1 MGGGFSMYNGNECL
15 NYIEI
20 YGGITEG
27 TGKLEFMDSVYS
39 VPEGGTNAVVRLI
52 RRGGLNSSVTTR
64 IKTEISLKA
73 APAVPAIDYIPLD
86 QEVNFAEGEAVKEIM
101 VFLIDDKEVE
111 GNESIGLSLSGFS
124 EGAEGDQSVASIE
137 IVNDDS
143 MITFSNL
150 DFSVSEA
157 IPSGQA
163 TVKFSRLG
171 SAIGEASVT
180 FQTATNGTAQAELDF
195 VMLTNKVVFADGQ
208 ISQSVAVEIIDD
220 NKVELEESI
229 DLLISNVEGSAEL
242 GLGRSS
248 LRIVD
253 NDVSPGEFLIS
264 PSAIQIAETASF
276 ATVSITRTNGYTGL
290 VELSY
295 ETTPLTA
302 EEGVDYSPVKGS
314 VVFADSED
322 TKYLD
327 IPIIDNDTIDGAK
340 AFRFRIHDATGGGV
354 ITPENFVTI
363 IILDNELG
371 GSLPGP
377 KGQGANGPVYAVA
390 MDQNNN
396 ALLAGEF
403 NEINGKSAL
412 RVAKVSGNGAVLS
425 DFDTGSG
432 PNNTVFSV
440 EINQSGSVYLGG
452 LFNEF
457 DDYTRKHIVRLKPDG
472 SVDEGFDPASRVRG
486 TVFDIDING
495 EHILVAGEGGAIV
508 LTLDGKKWEGFT
520 PPNVDGEIYSVAYQ
534 PDNRIIIGGNFEN
547 VNGEYV
553 PNVARLNADGTLDK
567 SFDSGAGPNGSVHTI
582 TIDDNGILIG
592 GIFVTYDG
600 ISSRRIA
607 RLGSDGKL
615 DESFDI
621 GLGFNGPVQTIH
633 RRLDGRYLV
642 GGAFGYFN
650 GVIQNNISLINAN
663 GSVVE
668 NDLLMLQLN
677 GAVYAISEMAG
688 GSSVFGGSF
697 TKDNKDRGYNSFALL
712 DQISSIKP
720 PRLGIV
726 IDSEKYQLSIS
737 GAPGEVYYVEF
748 SSNLAEWLGL
758 TKIVIPESGST
769 NIELGS
775 SIDNRYFRAVYRE

>member
-1 MGGGFSMYNGNECL
+1 M
-15 NYIEI
+15 
-20 YGGITEG
+20 
-27 TGKLEFMDSVYS
+27 GKLEFMDSVYS

-52 RRGGLNSSVTTR
+52 RRGGLNDSVTTR
-64 IKTEISLKA
+64 IATQISLEDT
-73 APAVPAIDYIPLD
+73 PAVPVIDYTPID
-86 QEVNFAEGEAVKEIM
+86 QEVLFSEGEAVKEIM
-101 VFLIDDKEVE
+101 VLLIDDKEVE
-111 GNESIGLSLSGFS
+111 GNETIGLRLSDFS

-143 MITFSNL
+143 MITFTNL

-157 IPSGQA
+157 IASGQA
-163 TVKFSRLG
+163 TIKFSRLG
-171 SAIGEASVT
+171 SAIGEASVL

-195 VMLTNKVVFADGQ
+195 EMLTNRVVFADGQ
-208 ISQSVAVEIIDD
+208 ISQSVAVEILDD
-220 NKVELEESI
+220 SKVELEESI
-229 DLLISNVEGSAEL
+229 DLLISDVEGSAEL

-302 EEGVDYSPVKGS
+302 KEGVDYSPVKGS

-340 AFRFRIHDATGGGV
+340 AFRFRVFDATGGGV

-377 KGQGANGPVYAVA
+377 KGEGANGPVYSVVI
-390 MDQNNN
+390 DNNN
-396 ALLAGEF
+396 NTLLAGEF
-403 NEINGKSAL
+403 DEINGKAAL
-412 RVAKVSGNGAVLS
+412 RVAKLNSSGVLLN
-425 DFDTGSG
+425 DFDTGAG
-432 PNNTVFSV
+432 PNNTVFSAKV
-440 EINQSGSVYLGG
+440 SQSGEIYLGG

-457 DDYTRKHIVRLKPDG
+457 DGYSRKHIVRLASDG
-472 SVDEGFDPASRVRG
+472 SVDESFDPGSRVKG
-486 TVFDIDING
+486 TVFDLDMHG
-495 EHILVAGEGGAIV
+495 EHLLVAGESGAIV
-508 LTLDGKKWEGFT
+508 LTLDGKKWDGFT
-520 PPNVDGEIYSVAYQ
+520 SPIVDGEIYSVAYQ
-534 PDNRIIIGGNFEN
+534 TDSRILIGGSFKN
-547 VNGEYV
+547 VNGEHA
-553 PNVARLNADGTLDK
+553 PNIARLNADGTLDD
-567 SFDSGAGPNGSVHTI
+567 SFDSGAGPNGAVHDI
-582 TIDDNGILIG
+582 TIDNNGILIG
-592 GIFVTYDG
+592 GMFVTYDG

-607 RLGSDGKL
+607 RIGYDGKVKQG
-615 DESFDI
+615 FDI
-621 GLGFNGPVQTIH
+621 GLGFDGPVQTIY

-642 GGAFGYFN
+642 GGSFGYFN
-650 GVIQNNISLINAN
+650 GVIQNNISLVNGN

-668 NDLLMLQLN
+668 NDLLMLELN
-677 GAVYAISEMAG
+677 GAVYAISELAG

-712 DQISSIKP
+712 NQISSITP

-726 IDSEKYQLSIS
+726 IDSEKYQLSLS
-737 GAPGEVYYVEF
+737 GTPGEAYHIEF
-748 SSNLAEWLGL
+748 SSDLSEWSGL
-758 TKIVIPESGST
+758 TKIVVPDSGNT
-769 NIELGS
+769 NIDLGS

>member
-1 MGGGFSMYNGNECL
+1 
-15 NYIEI
+15 
-20 YGGITEG
+20 
-27 TGKLEFMDSVYS
+27 
-39 VPEGGTNAVVRLI
+39 
-52 RRGGLNSSVTTR
+52 
-64 IKTEISLKA
+64 
-73 APAVPAIDYIPLD
+73 
-86 QEVNFAEGEAVKEIM
+86 
-101 VFLIDDKEVE
+101 
-111 GNESIGLSLSGFS
+111 LSDFS

-143 MITFSNL
+143 MITFTNL

-163 TVKFSRLG
+163 TVKLSRLG
-171 SAIGEASVT
+171 SAIGEASVL

-195 VMLTNKVVFADGQ
+195 VMMTNRVVFADGQ

-220 NKVELEESI
+220 IKVELEESI
-229 DLLISNVEGSAEL
+229 DLIISDVEGSAEL

-302 EEGVDYSPVKGS
+302 KEGVDYSPVKGS

-340 AFRFRIHDATGGGV
+340 AFRFRVFDATGGGV

-377 KGQGANGPVYAVA
+377 KGKGANGPVYSVVI
-390 MDQNNN
+390 DNNN
-396 ALLAGEF
+396 NTLLAGEF
-403 NEINGKSAL
+403 NKINGKAAL
-412 RVAKVSGNGAVLS
+412 RIAKVNSSGALFNN
-425 DFDTGSG
+425 FDTGTG
-432 PNNTVFSV
+432 PNNTVFSAKV
-440 EINQSGSVYLGG
+440 SKSGEIYLGG

-457 DDYTRKHIVRLKPDG
+457 DGYSRKHIVRLASDG
-472 SVDEGFDPASRVRG
+472 SVDESFDPGSRVKG
-486 TVFDIDING
+486 TVFDIDIHG
-495 EHILVAGEGGAIV
+495 EHLLVAGESGAIV
-508 LTLDGKKWEGFT
+508 LTLDGKKWDKFT
-520 PPNVDGEIYSVAYQ
+520 PPIVDGEIYSVAYQ
-534 PDNRIIIGGNFEN
+534 TDSRILIGGSFKN
-547 VNGEYV
+547 VNGEHS
-553 PNVARLNADGTLDK
+553 PNIARLNADGNLDD
-567 SFDSGAGPNGSVHTI
+567 SFDSGAGPNGAVHDI
-582 TIDDNGILIG
+582 TIDNNGILIG
-592 GIFVTYDG
+592 GMFVTYDG

-607 RLGSDGKL
+607 RIGYDGKVKQG
-615 DESFDI
+615 FDI
-621 GLGFNGPVQTIH
+621 GLGFDGPVQTIY

-642 GGAFGYFN
+642 GGSFGYFN
-650 GVIQNNISLINAN
+650 GVIQNNISLVNAN

-668 NDLLMLQLN
+668 NDLLMLELN
-677 GAVYAISEMAG
+677 GAVYAISELAG

-712 DQISSIKP
+712 NQISSITP

-737 GAPGEVYYVEF
+737 GTPGEAYHIEF
-748 SSNLAEWLGL
+748 SSDLSEWSVL
-758 TKIVIPESGST
+758 TKIVVPDSGNT
-769 NIELGS
+769 NIDLGS